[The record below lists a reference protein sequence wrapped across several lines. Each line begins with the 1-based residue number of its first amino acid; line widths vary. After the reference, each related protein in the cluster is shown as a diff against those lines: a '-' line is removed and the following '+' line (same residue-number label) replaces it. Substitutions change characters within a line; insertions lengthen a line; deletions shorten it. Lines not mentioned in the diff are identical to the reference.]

1 MSCCGRGRT
10 LQRSQP
16 PISSAPL
23 SRQAGAVT
31 PAKPVSFTYAGN
43 GSIQVTGPMTGRT
56 YRFASGATLIVHALD
71 APAFIGVAGLKPIR

>member
-16 PISSAPL
+16 PISSVL
-23 SRQAGAVT
+23 SRRAGAVA
-31 PAKPVSFTYAGN
+31 PAKPVPFTYAGN
-43 GSIQVTGPMTGRT
+43 GSIQVTGPMTGRI

-71 APAFIGVAGLKPIR
+71 APAFIGVAGLTPIR